1 MDIDINNIAQ
11 KISSEGYTTIPNV
24 FDQNTI
30 ENELY
35 FLNHKFIKGEQSQF
49 PVFLKQIL
57 TKAIKFDFKKIKH
70 SFDLKK
76 ISQNLNLK
84 GISDQVLQSKSE
96 LHMIDSY
103 YSERSN
109 EDIITWHNDIGIS
122 EKNID
127 TDKGR
132 KSFYE
137 ASEATI
143 RGKKTSVSPRGL
155 KFFIYLTNVESENG
169 ALAIIP
175 SSNQIVKTV
184 TTLILEKKIPLSPF
198 WNLKDLRNLIENK
211 NMKNLIS
218 ERLDHKKVDAFLSQT
233 EFINGKSK
241 NTQVFDIEM
250 KKGSMI
256 IFDELCVHRGSAPK
270 KNNRIVLRY
279 LYRKKL
285 Y

>member
-35 FLNHKFIKGEQSQF
+35 FLNHKFIKGGTKSIS
-49 PVFLKQIL
+49 VFLKQIL

-109 EDIITWHNDIGIS
+109 DDIITWHNDIGIS
-122 EKNID
+122 EKI
-127 TDKGR
+127 
-132 KSFYE
+132 
-137 ASEATI
+137 
-143 RGKKTSVSPRGL
+143 L
-155 KFFIYLTNVESENG
+155 
-169 ALAIIP
+169 
-175 SSNQIVKTV
+175 
-184 TTLILEKKIPLSPF
+184 TLIKGENLSMRLQRQLLEVKK
-198 WNLKDLRNLIENK
+198 
-211 NMKNLIS
+211 
-218 ERLDHKKVDAFLSQT
+218 
-233 EFINGKSK
+233 
-241 NTQVFDIEM
+241 QVY
-250 KKGSMI
+250 
-256 IFDELCVHRGSAPK
+256 HRE
-270 KNNRIVLRY
+270 V
-279 LYRKKL
+279 
-285 Y
+285 